1 MIREFAHFHPNVRRM
16 IEYVL
21 LGDLY
26 VDTLTASLGKLQKSP
41 DGLSSLT
48 ILSQA
53 GLEARSFLLVTPR
66 ILYVH
71 PLTNK
76 TH

>member
-21 LGDLY
+21 LRDLY
-26 VDTLTASLGKLQKSP
+26 FGTLTASLGKLQKSP
-41 DGLSSLT
+41 AGLSSVT
-48 ILSQA
+48 ILSQD

-66 ILYVH
+66 ILYVN
-71 PLTNK
+71 LFMNK
-76 TH
+76 NH